1 MKVNVKGL
9 AFHETK
15 SEDNKETDCPERK
28 TKKHTDAFNHKPR
41 EPIYRYVRKKRL
53 STFRFIIGCYAKVTL
68 RIEKKKRH
76 KKTKKDKFPQNSFH
90 VHGLPCST

>member
-28 TKKHTDAFNHKPR
+28 TKKQTDAYNHKPR
-41 EPIYRYVRKKRL
+41 KPIYRY
-53 STFRFIIGCYAKVTL
+53 STT
-68 RIEKKKRH
+68 
-76 KKTKKDKFPQNSFH
+76 
-90 VHGLPCST
+90 